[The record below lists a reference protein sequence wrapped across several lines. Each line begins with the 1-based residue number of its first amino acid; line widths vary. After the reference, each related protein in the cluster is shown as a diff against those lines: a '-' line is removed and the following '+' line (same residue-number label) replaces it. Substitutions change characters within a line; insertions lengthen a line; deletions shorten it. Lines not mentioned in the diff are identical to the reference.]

1 MPTPITSNASGLM
14 SRLDAEALLRAR
26 NMISSRFSAAVDL
39 DESSIATNT
48 QQLRK
53 QLELASSQLGVCV
66 QGKLEALKRA
76 ADLMDESSS
85 RLQQLSAGLRDI
97 DARVA
102 ATNTAIARFEHLRR
116 AHHARDNL
124 SKVTSPPSSPAS
136 SSSSSSSSSPSS
148 QHHHHHHNQH
158 HHQHH
163 HQQRIII
170 TIIIINII
178 IIGILRII
186 ISIIII
192 SIISISIVIIIS
204 VSFRTLR

>member
-1 MPTPITSNASGLM
+1 MPTPITSSNSNASGLM

-39 DESSIATNT
+39 DESSIATST

-124 SKVTSPPSSPAS
+124 SKVTAPPSSQSRHAHAGVAAS
-136 SSSSSSSSSPSS
+136 
-148 QHHHHHHNQH
+148 
-158 HHQHH
+158 
-163 HQQRIII
+163 
-170 TIIIINII
+170 
-178 IIGILRII
+178 GVLRA
-186 ISIIII
+186 
-192 SIISISIVIIIS
+192 
-204 VSFRTLR
+204 RA